1 MPFSAVCRDGRV
13 IMLTPVVGG
22 QCSQCVA
29 RTLQNGPMCHA
40 LPSCHTYHYVEVVSS
55 PVRPYNEAYLTML
68 EDRARIERV
77 VKVGLQCYNWHNPKS
92 KVEALMGL
100 ISGPSVLAFELP
112 EVIAEALDTFGAPK
126 DWHLLALEM
135 PFQVGSSIHYCRSRA
150 EHTNLWKVM
159 SREKLPQAYK
169 TATLPGRYIRRHWPE
184 VSDAA
189 VRDLVARVAAQNEVV
204 IVRDMAKMLQ
214 AVSEGPYSCMA
225 WSSSGYD
232 DQPWFMHD
240 GEDSED
246 DLTAYHPYM
255 AYDPSLGWAM
265 AIRKDKYGGIAARA
279 LVYEADGHKCF
290 VRSYGKSSEG
300 STGSDVALEAYL
312 KSQGYAYLD
321 AWPQGSKL
329 KYVENELGDAVVPYT
344 DPGPNRRPKNANRFV
359 RYVEDCETYFV
370 RCDKGRYVFDNT
382 DGSYDIDIYGTD
394 SIKSLDEIFTD
405 TIQDEESEV
414 CSSPFDA
421 ESLQA
426 PEREVRIY
434 RYEVEPRLRDVAPVA
449 TVTEVRRIRENFSG
463 ITTEGSNGSV
473 PSFRYA
479 RVIPEDLNGP
489 APGFRYAREIE
500 HGTVPSES
508 LSLRIEQF
516 RILAESMAIVSNR
529 TVAPQQTTLQGVNHD
544 N

>member
-13 IMLTPVVGG
+13 IMLTPVSGG
-22 QCSQCVA
+22 ECGACAA
-29 RTLQNGPMCHA
+29 RTLENGPICHT
-40 LPSCHTYHYVEVVSS
+40 LPSCHTHHYVEVVSS

-68 EDRARIERV
+68 EDRARME
-77 VKVGLQCYNWHNPKS
+77 KVAKAGLQCYNWYNPKS

-100 ISGPSVLAFELP
+100 ISSPSILAFELP
-112 EVIAEALDTFGAPK
+112 EVISEALDTFGAPK

-135 PFQVGSSIHYCRSRA
+135 PLQSGNSIHYCRSRA

-189 VRDLVARVAAQNEVV
+189 VRDLVARIAAQNEVV

-214 AVSEGPYSCMA
+214 AVSEGSYSCMA

-232 DQPWFMHD
+232 DQPWFLRGD
-240 GEDSED
+240 EDSEG
-246 DLTAYHPYM
+246 LTAYHPYM

-265 AIRKDKYGGIAARA
+265 AIRKDKYGGISARA

-312 KSQGYAYLD
+312 KSRGYAYLD

-344 DPGPNRRPKNANRFV
+344 DPGPNRRPENANRFV
-359 RYVEDCETYFV
+359 RYDEDCKSYFV

-394 SIKSLDEIFTD
+394 SIKSLDEIFTN
-405 TIQDEESEV
+405 TIQDEEPEV
-414 CSSPFDA
+414 CSSPFDV

-426 PEREVRIY
+426 QEPEVRTY
-434 RYEVEPRLRDVAPVA
+434 RYEVEPHLRDVAPVA
-449 TVTEVRRIRENFSG
+449 TMTIAQHAEENYSRISTDGRDDPVPSSRSSRMLIVDG
-463 ITTEGSNGSV
+463 TASV
-473 PSFRYA
+473 PS
-479 RVIPEDLNGP
+479 L
-489 APGFRYAREIE
+489 RYAREIE
-500 HGTVPSES
+500 HGIAGSGIATLRPGQLGLGIES
-508 LSLRIEQF
+508 RAITPNRIF
-516 RILAESMAIVSNR
+516 VS
-529 TVAPQQTTLQGVNHD
+529 
-544 N
+544 

>member
-13 IMLTPVVGG
+13 IMLTPVAGG
-22 QCSQCVA
+22 HCSQCAA

-40 LPSCHTYHYVEVVSS
+40 LPSCHTYHYVEVTSS

-68 EDRARIERV
+68 EDRARLEKV
-77 VKVGLQCYNWHNPKS
+77 TKVGLQCYNWHDPKS

-100 ISGPSVLAFELP
+100 ISGPSILAFELP
-112 EVIAEALDTFGAPK
+112 GVIAEALDTFGAPK

-135 PFQVGSSIHYCRSRA
+135 PFQVGNSIHYCRSRA
-150 EHTNLWKVM
+150 EHASLLKVS

-189 VRDLVARVAAQNEVV
+189 VRDLVARIAAQNEVV

-214 AVSEGPYSCMA
+214 AVSEGPNSCMA
-225 WSSSGYD
+225 WSSTGYD
-232 DQPWFMHD
+232 DQPWFLRD
-240 GEDSED
+240 DEDSEG
-246 DLTAYHPYM
+246 LTAYHPYM

-290 VRSYGKSSEG
+290 VRSYGKPSDG
-300 STGSDVALEAYL
+300 STGSDAALEAYL

-344 DPGPNRRPKNANRFV
+344 DPGSYRRPANANRFV
-359 RYVEDCETYFV
+359 RYDEDSKSYFV

-414 CSSPFDA
+414 CSSPFDV

-426 PEREVRIY
+426 QEPEVRTY
-434 RYEVEPRLRDVAPVA
+434 RYEVEPQLRDVAPVA
-449 TVTEVRRIRENFSG
+449 TMVVAQRAGENYSR

-473 PSFRYA
+473 PSFRYV
-479 RVIPEDLNGP
+479 RVTPEDLNGP
-489 APGFRYAREIE
+489 APGFRYTLETE
-500 HGTVPSES
+500 HG
-508 LSLRIEQF
+508 
-516 RILAESMAIVSNR
+516 AIASGV
-529 TVAPQQTTLQGVNHD
+529 TTLRPGQLGLDIESRAITPNRIFVSQ
-544 N
+544 